1 MKTLKILTITALL
14 TSFSIAQQK
23 EALILGVSDYM
34 GTKYDLNG
42 VKKDVPRMERLF
54 RSWGFNV
61 KVINSSDSMNLESYL
76 SNYTNLSA
84 NDNFIFYYT
93 GHGYHTKDKNGD
105 EVDGEDEALVL
116 SDGVKNKLFIDDTLF
131 GYLNA
136 IKAKKLVLFDS
147 CHSGT
152 VFKAFGDKPKPK
164 TINESQV
171 SGIIKTKAF
180 RPMESRLTK
189 GEYIVLSASQD
200 REESLDTVDGGMFT
214 NAFLHQIE
222 NGGLSNRLMN
232 LRQNMENEIVQNAK
246 RTDSPP
252 HHPQLSAS
260 SNELKYTSIDKFFMT
275 KSTPPITKKTISIIG
290 KKSFREGELLSFK
303 VDTHGNSGY
312 LTIFS
317 IENGEPFIMTQ
328 TSKPVKGILNFQKD
342 FNINPPIEC
351 YKSCGSCP
359 QEVSSVYVILSATPL
374 TKNIMK
380 TKGLKI
386 NGANSSV
393 GMRAFRRQTN
403 EAYEPIIAKSEF
415 TIH

>member
-34 GTKYDLNG
+34 GTKFDLNG
-42 VKKDVPRMERLF
+42 VKKDVARMERLF
-54 RSWGFNV
+54 RSWGFHV
-61 KVINSSDSMNLESYL
+61 TVINSHESMNLESYL
-76 SNYTNLSA
+76 TNYAKLKA

-105 EVDGEDEALVL
+105 EADGEDEALVL

-152 VFKAFGDKPKPK
+152 AFKAFGDKPKPK

-171 SGIIKTKAF
+171 SGIIQTKAF
-180 RPMESRLTK
+180 RPMESRLNR
-189 GEYIVLSASQD
+189 GEYIVLSASKD
-200 REESLDTVDGGMFT
+200 NEESLDTPDGGMFT
-214 NAFLHQIE
+214 NAFIHQFQ
-222 NGGLSNRLMN
+222 NGGISNRLMN
-232 LRQNMENEIVQNAK
+232 VRQNMENEIIQNAK
-246 RTDSPP
+246 RADSTP

-260 SNELKYTSIDKFFMT
+260 TSELKYTTIAKFFKT
-275 KSTPPITKKTISIIG
+275 KSTPPPKKTISILG
-290 KKSFREGELLSFK
+290 KKSFKEGELLSFR

-317 IENGEPFIMTQ
+317 IENGEPFIMAQ
-328 TSKPVKGILNFQKD
+328 TPNPVNGVLNFQQD
-342 FNINPPIEC
+342 FNIKPPIEC
-351 YKSCGSCP
+351 YKSCGNCP

-374 TKNIMK
+374 TKNIIK

-386 NGANSSV
+386 NGANSSI
-393 GMRAFRRQTN
+393 GMRAFRHRTD
-403 EAYEPIIAKSEF
+403 EAYEPIIAKVEF
-415 TIH
+415 TIR